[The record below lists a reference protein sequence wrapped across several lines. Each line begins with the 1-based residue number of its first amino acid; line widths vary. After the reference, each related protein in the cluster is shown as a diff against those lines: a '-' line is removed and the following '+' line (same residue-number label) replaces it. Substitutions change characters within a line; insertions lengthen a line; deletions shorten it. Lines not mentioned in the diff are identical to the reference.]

1 MFNLLYVRISP
12 GLWPVPTEVSDCM
25 DIQAKTT
32 PSDDSREPL
41 APEYESPRII
51 THSAAELQAGIPA
64 VNACDSFVD
73 VPPLD

>member
-1 MFNLLYVRISP
+1 
-12 GLWPVPTEVSDCM
+12 M

-73 VPPLD
+73 VQPLD